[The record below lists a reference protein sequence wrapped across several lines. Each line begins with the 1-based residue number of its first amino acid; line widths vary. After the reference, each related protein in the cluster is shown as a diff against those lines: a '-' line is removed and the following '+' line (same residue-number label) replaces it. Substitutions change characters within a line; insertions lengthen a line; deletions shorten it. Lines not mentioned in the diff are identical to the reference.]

1 MACLM
6 RHTHFTKHLSGR
18 LRSCPTNHSLQQ
30 TSGTTPTGVYVYW
43 LLLSL
48 SFSLSPLSL
57 SLFLSLSRNFLRL
70 GDPLCCKINDYDK
83 DELTVIAENID
94 QTKDT
99 GVETGEESKDTKN
112 KDIVKA
118 VTSVSDKIGLPLSL
132 ARIQSLVSMTTPR
145 DGILYGGSKF
155 GSSSPPFIEFDMS
168 LDGFGCLF
176 LPSVFPQVSTWI
188 SYISFPW
195 GVT

>member
-1 MACLM
+1 M
-6 RHTHFTKHLSGR
+6 KHLSGR
-18 LRSCPTNHSLQQ
+18 LKSCPINHSLQQ
-30 TSGTTPTGVYVYW
+30 TSGTTPTGVYV
-43 LLLSL
+43 LVTFSLPPPLSLSLSLSL
-48 SFSLSPLSL
+48 SFSLS
-57 SLFLSLSRNFLRL
+57 LSLSRNFLRL

-99 GVETGEESKDTKN
+99 ELETGEENEDTKSKD
-112 KDIVKA
+112 IVVKA

-176 LPSVFPQVSTWI
+176 LPSVFPQVNTCI

>member
-1 MACLM
+1 MCIGY
-6 RHTHFTKHLSGR
+6 FFLS
-18 LRSCPTNHSLQQ
+18 LS
-30 TSGTTPTGVYVYW
+30 
-43 LLLSL
+43 LSL
-48 SFSLSPLSL
+48 SFSLSLSL
-57 SLFLSLSRNFLRL
+57 SLSLSRNFLRL

-99 GVETGEESKDTKN
+99 GLETGEESEETKS